1 MKHARKAMQLGG
13 VLKSAK
19 SKNVTNGL
27 KASEKVRKGCK
38 SEREHCRVL

>member
-1 MKHARKAMQLGG
+1 MSEKAMQLGG

-19 SKNVTNGL
+19 SKNVANSL
-27 KASEKVRKGCK
+27 KASDKVRKGCK

>member
-1 MKHARKAMQLGG
+1 MKRSRKSDANGG

-19 SKNVTNGL
+19 SKNVANGL
-27 KASEKVRKGCK
+27 KVSEKVRKGRK

>member
-1 MKHARKAMQLGG
+1 MKCTRKSDANDR

-19 SKNVTNGL
+19 SKNVANGL
-27 KASEKVRKGCK
+27 KASEKIRKGRK